1 MRRRTFLKTAAKAAT
16 GAGAAIIAPRLIR
29 GASRGPA
36 GRRYRVG
43 VIGRT
48 GRGNYGHGLDTAW
61 LAIPET
67 EIVAVADESKQ
78 GLAAAAKRLK
88 VERAFS
94 DWRDMIEKTRPDV
107 VAICLRWLDEHAAM
121 AVAAAERGIHVLME
135 KPMCRTLAEAD
146 RIVAACQKTG
156 AKLAIAHPTRYSP
169 RLAAVKRLIAEGKM
183 GKVLEYRARGKEDR
197 RGGGEDLWVLGTH
210 VLDAIHALAGRPKWC
225 FAHVTQDG
233 QPVTRKHVHEG
244 NEGIGPLAGD
254 AVRAMYG
261 MPDGSTAYFGSHRNA
276 AGKPWRYALQ
286 VFGSRGIIEITEGTM
301 PDVKYLGDPSWS
313 PGRSGAGWQNVS
325 SAGIARPEPLTGPEY
340 AARHTLAIRDLL
352 AAVKEDRQPLGGPAA
367 GRDVVEMIVSVFESH
382 RLGRPATLPLE
393 NRENPLTMLGG

>member
-1 MRRRTFLKTAAKAAT
+1 MKRRTFLKTASKAAA
-16 GAGAAIIAPRLIR
+16 GAGAAIVGPRLLR
-29 GASRGPA
+29 GAATGKA

-48 GRGNYGHGLDTAW
+48 GRGDYGHALDTAW
-61 LAIPET
+61 LATPET
-67 EIVAVADESKQ
+67 EIVAVADDNAP

-88 VERAFS
+88 VNQTFA
-94 DWRDMIEKTRPDV
+94 DWRKMLEEARPDI
-107 VAICLRWLDEHAAM
+107 VAICPRWLDQHGDM
-121 AVAAAERGIHVLME
+121 AAAATERGIHVLME
-135 KPMCRTLAEAD
+135 KPMCRTPAEAD
-146 RIVAACQKTG
+146 RIVAACEKTG
-156 AKLAIAHPTRYSP
+156 AKLAVAHPTRYSP
-169 RLAAVKRLIAEGKM
+169 RLATVKRLIAEGKI

-210 VLDAIHALAGRPKWC
+210 VLDLVQALGGRPQWC

-233 QPVTRKHVHEG
+233 EPVARKHVRDG

-261 MPDGSTAYFGSHRNA
+261 MSDGSTAYFGSCKNA

-286 VFGSRGIIEITEGTM
+286 ILGSRGIIEMTEGTM

-313 PGRSGAGWQNVS
+313 PGRSGATWQDVT
-325 SAGIARPEPLTGPEY
+325 SAGIGEPEPLAGPQY

-352 AAVKEDRQPLGGPAA
+352 AAVEEDRQPLGGPLP
-367 GRDVVEMIVSVFESH
+367 GRDVVEMIVAVFESH
-382 RLGRPATLPLE
+382 RLGRPATLPLT
-393 NRENPLTMLGG
+393 NRENPLAMLG